1 MNIGDR
7 IYEKYFD
14 DYYPYE
20 IIQIIDSTHIIVRA
34 CVKKRVNGE
43 IKFVLDEYKPE
54 YLTDSFMNDITFKKN
69 LYFNYPNLLQKIND
83 KEIQIGDIYDDNNIN
98 LEKVDGNWFQR
109 YKNNKLGKEIF
120 YFNC

>member
-20 IIQIIDSTHIIVRA
+20 IIQVIDDKHIIVRS
-34 CVKKRVNGE
+34 CVKRKINGE
-43 IKFVLDEYKPE
+43 IKYVIDDYKPE
-54 YLTDSFMNDITFKKN
+54 YLTEELLGDITFKKN
-69 LYFNYPNLLQKIND
+69 LYFNYPNILQKINS
-83 KEIQIGDIYDDNNIN
+83 KEIKIGDIYDDNNIT
-98 LEKVDGNWFQR
+98 LEKIDGNWIQR

-120 YFNC
+120 YLNR